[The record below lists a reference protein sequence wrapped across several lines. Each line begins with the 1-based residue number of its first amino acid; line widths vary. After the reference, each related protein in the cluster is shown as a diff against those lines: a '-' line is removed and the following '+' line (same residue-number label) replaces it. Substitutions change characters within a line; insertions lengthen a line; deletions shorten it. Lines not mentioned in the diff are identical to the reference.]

1 MPFCFLDK
9 EIKSTFPLAT
19 FPSFDKHVN
28 QTAQFQV
35 KSTSTEIDVTRRG
48 DHFEKR
54 INIIWQLMLV
64 ILAVILV
71 LAFSYLGK
79 CVHRQWVSVRNVTT
93 HDISLNENKQTESNY
108 ERVVDVDS
116 QCYLTAAYV
125 DVREFEAG
133 NTTNKDIPDGSV
145 VVSLDPSNDVLQYR
159 ETPSNNDMHEN
170 SSERGAK
177 EFDNLY
183 ITPCL

>member
-54 INIIWQLMLV
+54 IIQH
-64 ILAVILV
+64 
-71 LAFSYLGK
+71 YCK
-79 CVHRQWVSVRNVTT
+79 
-93 HDISLNENKQTESNY
+93 
-108 ERVVDVDS
+108 
-116 QCYLTAAYV
+116 
-125 DVREFEAG
+125 
-133 NTTNKDIPDGSV
+133 
-145 VVSLDPSNDVLQYR
+145 
-159 ETPSNNDMHEN
+159 
-170 SSERGAK
+170 
-177 EFDNLY
+177 
-183 ITPCL
+183 